1 MFAYTDEPI
10 CACSTPAGISGLAV
24 IRISGNG
31 CGVLTDKCTKILRS
45 SGDFDRTSLLPGY
58 TCAYGN
64 VIDPKSGETIDEVVI
79 THFEAPHSYTGE
91 EMVEISCHGSSAVK
105 QEIMRCLG
113 ISGIRVAYPGEFSRR
128 AFING
133 KMSLASAE
141 AVMDVINADTERQ
154 LQAAGSLMSGKLAE
168 KIDSIEKNLYDQM
181 ARIESLVEFDRDADD
196 AADEDTEAD
205 AILEELVAQS
215 ESLEQLCAGYG
226 KGRILSERMRVALLG
241 LPNSGKSTLLNTLTG
256 YDRAIVTEVAGT
268 TRDTI
273 EVQVDINGI
282 PVTLIDTAGIRETDD
297 IIESIG
303 IGRAMEAGREADL
316 VFYMIP
322 PDMDSYEVKEGLM
335 ELSEDIG
342 GDRITAVFSKSDEG
356 KNPEE
361 KDIIEVLEKLGITRT
376 ISVSAEEEL
385 NIDKLEDVITSYYD
399 SLGGGQSE
407 GLLITNSRHYSKFN
421 KGLKKLGMAIE
432 ALEEGLGV
440 EVCSSALRSCLDEIG
455 EVTGKTV
462 SATLADTIFSRFC
475 IGK

>member
-45 SGDFDRTSLLPGY
+45 SGDYDRTSLLPGY
-58 TCAYGN
+58 TCAYGT
-64 VIDPKSGETIDEVVI
+64 VIDPNSGDVIDKVI
-79 THFEAPHSYTGE
+79 ITRFEEPYSYTGE
-91 EMVEISCHGSSAVK
+91 EMVEISCHGSTAVK
-105 QEIMRCLG
+105 QEILRCLG

-154 LQAAGSLMSGKLAE
+154 LQAAGSLMSGPLAA

-196 AADEDTEAD
+196 ESGSDSEEKE
-205 AILEELVAQS
+205 ILEELDRQFDA
-215 ESLEQLCAGYG
+215 LAALCTGYR

-282 PVTLIDTAGIRETDD
+282 PVTLIDTAGIRDTDD

-303 IGRAMEAGREADL
+303 IGRAMEAGRAADL

-322 PDMDSYEVKEGLM
+322 PDMDSYEVKEGLK

-361 KDIIEVLEKLGITRT
+361 KDIIEVLEGLGIKRS

-385 NIDKLEDVITSYYD
+385 NIDKLEDVITTYYE

-407 GLLITNSRHYSKFN
+407 GLLITNRRHYSKFQR
-421 KGLKKLGMAIE
+421 GLSKLKMAKD
-432 ALEEGLGV
+432 ALRDDLGV
-440 EVCSSALRSCLDEIG
+440 EVCSSALRACLDEIG

>member
-31 CGVLTDKCTKILRS
+31 CGVLTDKCTKIIRS
-45 SGDFDRTSLLPGY
+45 SGDYDRTSLLPGY
-58 TCAYGN
+58 TCAYGT
-64 VIDPKSGETIDEVVI
+64 VIDPKTQDVIDQVVI
-79 THFEAPHSYTGE
+79 TRFEEPFSYTGE

-105 QEIMRCLG
+105 QEILRCLG
-113 ISGIRVAYPGEFSRR
+113 MSGIRVAYPGEFSRR

-154 LQAAGSLMSGKLAE
+154 LQAAGSLMSGPLAG
-168 KIDSIEKNLYDQM
+168 KIDSIETSLYNQM
-181 ARIESLVEFDRDADD
+181 ARIESLVEFDRDTDD
-196 AADEDTEAD
+196 GSGTEAEED
-205 AILEELVAQS
+205 EILEELDRQREALS
-215 ESLEQLCAGYG
+215 ALCAGYG

-282 PVTLIDTAGIRETDD
+282 PVTLIDTAGIRDTDD

-322 PDMDSYEVKEGLM
+322 PDMIASEVRSGLR
-335 ELSEDIG
+335 EIAEDIG

-356 KNPEE
+356 KNPDEE
-361 KDIIEVLEKLGITRT
+361 DIIAVLDKLGIKRF

-385 NIDKLEDVITSYYD
+385 NIDKLEDVITTYYD

-421 KGLKKLGMAIE
+421 KGLKKLDMAIE
-432 ALEEGLGV
+432 ALENGLGV
-440 EVCSSALRSCLDEIG
+440 EVCSSALRACLDEIG

>member
-31 CGVLTDKCTKILRS
+31 CGVLTDKCTKIIRS
-45 SGDFDRTSLLPGY
+45 SGDYDRTSLLPGY
-58 TCAYGN
+58 TCAYGT
-64 VIDPKSGETIDEVVI
+64 VIDPKTQDVIDQVVI
-79 THFEAPHSYTGE
+79 TRFEEPFSYTGE

-105 QEIMRCLG
+105 QEILRCLG
-113 ISGIRVAYPGEFSRR
+113 MSGIRVAYPGEFSRR

-154 LQAAGSLMSGKLAE
+154 LQAAGSLMSGPLAG
-168 KIDSIEKNLYDQM
+168 KIDSIETSLYAQM
-181 ARIESLVEFDRDADD
+181 ARIESLVEFDRDTDD
-196 AADEDTEAD
+196 GSGTEAEED
-205 AILEELVAQS
+205 EILEELDSQRDALS
-215 ESLEQLCAGYG
+215 ALCAGYG

-282 PVTLIDTAGIRETDD
+282 PVTLIDTAGIRDTDD

-322 PDMDSYEVKEGLM
+322 PDMIASEVRSGLR
-335 ELSEDIG
+335 EIAEDIG

-356 KNPEE
+356 KNPDEE
-361 KDIIEVLEKLGITRT
+361 DIIAVLEKIGIKRF

-385 NIDKLEDVITSYYD
+385 NIDKLEDVITTYYD

-421 KGLKKLGMAIE
+421 KGLKKLDMAIE
-432 ALEEGLGV
+432 ALENGLGV
-440 EVCSSALRSCLDEIG
+440 EVCSSALRACLDEIG

>member
-31 CGVLTDKCTKILRS
+31 CGVLTDKCTKIIRS
-45 SGDFDRTSLLPGY
+45 SGDYDRTSLLPGY
-58 TCAYGN
+58 TCAYGT
-64 VIDPKSGETIDEVVI
+64 VIDPKTQDVIDQVVI
-79 THFEAPHSYTGE
+79 TRFEEPFSYTGE

-105 QEIMRCLG
+105 QEILRCLG
-113 ISGIRVAYPGEFSRR
+113 MSGIRVAYPGEFSRR

-154 LQAAGSLMSGKLAE
+154 LQAAGSLMSGPLAG
-168 KIDSIEKNLYDQM
+168 KIDSIETSLYAQM
-181 ARIESLVEFDRDADD
+181 ARIESLVEFDRDTDD
-196 AADEDTEAD
+196 GSGTEAEED
-205 AILEELVAQS
+205 EILEELDRQREALS
-215 ESLEQLCAGYG
+215 ALCAGYG

-282 PVTLIDTAGIRETDD
+282 PVTLIDTAGIRDTDD

-322 PDMDSYEVKEGLM
+322 PDMIASEVRSGLR
-335 ELSEDIG
+335 EIAEDIG

-356 KNPEE
+356 KNPDEE
-361 KDIIEVLEKLGITRT
+361 DIIAVLDKLGIKRF

-385 NIDKLEDVITSYYD
+385 NIDKLEDVITTYYD

-421 KGLKKLGMAIE
+421 KGLKKLDMAIE
-432 ALEEGLGV
+432 ALENGLGV
-440 EVCSSALRSCLDEIG
+440 EVCSSALRACLDEIG

>member
-1 MFAYTDEPI
+1 MYAYTDEPI

-45 SGDFDRTSLLPGY
+45 SGDYDRTSVLPGY
-58 TCAYGN
+58 TCAYGTVVDPKTGD
-64 VIDPKSGETIDEVVI
+64 VIDKVVI
-79 THFEAPHSYTGE
+79 THFEEPYSYTGE
-91 EMVEISCHGSSAVK
+91 EMVEISCHGSTAVK
-105 QEIMRCLG
+105 QEILRCLG

-154 LQAAGSLMSGKLAE
+154 LQAAGSLMSGILADR
-168 KIDSIEKNLYDQM
+168 IDSIEKRLYDQM
-181 ARIESLVEFDRDADD
+181 AKIESLVEFDRDTDD
-196 AADEDTEAD
+196 GSGSDSEEK
-205 AILEELVAQS
+205 AILEELDKQREA
-215 ESLEQLCAGYG
+215 LAALCSGYG

-282 PVTLIDTAGIRETDD
+282 PVTLIDTAGIRDTDD
-297 IIESIG
+297 IIENIG

-322 PDMDSYEVKEGLM
+322 PDMTAYEAEDCLR

-342 GDRITAVFSKSDEG
+342 GDRITGVFSKSDEG
-356 KNPEE
+356 RNPDE
-361 KDIIEVLEKLGITRT
+361 KDIIEVLKKLGIERF

-421 KGLKKLGMAIE
+421 KGLKKLDMAIE
-432 ALEEGLGV
+432 ALRDDLGV
-440 EVCSSALRSCLDEIG
+440 EVCSSALRACLDEIG